1 MCGDSRGES
10 FFSTR
15 WTPYIILP
23 ELYIYLLKV
32 LVMREGRR
40 HPNLVDLYASYLV
53 ADELWVLM
61 EWMDGG
67 SLTQIVTRRRMS
79 EDQIATVTQQC
90 LHGLAYLH
98 SRGIIHR
105 DIKSDSLLMR
115 VEGRVKISDLGFC
128 GHLTLEYPRRR
139 SLLGTPYWFSPTVAS
154 RQPYGTEADIWSLGI
169 TVIEM
174 VWFKGWSGL
183 MG

>member
-1 MCGDSRGES
+1 
-10 FFSTR
+10 
-15 WTPYIILP
+15 
-23 ELYIYLLKV
+23 
-32 LVMREGRR
+32 MREGRR